1 MIQRIQSVYLLV
13 VTILIIICLCSPVG
27 SYIGSDYSVSALTN
41 LCLTM
46 ADGTK
51 DYAPWALFVILLVVA
66 VLAFGTIFLFKK
78 RMLQI
83 RLTIFSTILLIGYYA
98 TLVTFIFMLKEE
110 SMTFSPSWT
119 VCLPLVAIILNW
131 LAIRAI
137 GKDEVLVKSHD
148 GWRQAKGII
157 MYHFKSLQD
166 SSWGRVYYERESFF
180 YLVISIR

>member
-66 VLAFGTIFLFKK
+66 VLALLSEKT
-78 RMLQI
+78 QI
-83 RLTIFSTILLIGYYA
+83 
-98 TLVTFIFMLKEE
+98 K
-110 SMTFSPSWT
+110 
-119 VCLPLVAIILNW
+119 
-131 LAIRAI
+131 
-137 GKDEVLVKSHD
+137 
-148 GWRQAKGII
+148 
-157 MYHFKSLQD
+157 
-166 SSWGRVYYERESFF
+166 
-180 YLVISIR
+180 

>member
-46 ADGTK
+46 ADGT
-51 DYAPWALFVILLVVA
+51 
-66 VLAFGTIFLFKK
+66 K

-137 GKDEVLVKSHD
+137 GKDEVLVKAYD
-148 GWRQAKGII
+148 R
-157 MYHFKSLQD
+157 L
-166 SSWGRVYYERESFF
+166 R
-180 YLVISIR
+180 

>member
-66 VLAFGTIFLFKK
+66 VLAFGTIFLFK
-78 RMLQI
+78 I

-137 GKDEVLVKSHD
+137 GKDEVLVKAYD
-148 GWRQAKGII
+148 R
-157 MYHFKSLQD
+157 L
-166 SSWGRVYYERESFF
+166 R
-180 YLVISIR
+180 

>member
-51 DYAPWALFVILLVVA
+51 DYAPWAWFVI
-66 VLAFGTIFLFKK
+66 LFKK

-137 GKDEVLVKSHD
+137 GKDEVLVKAYD
-148 GWRQAKGII
+148 R
-157 MYHFKSLQD
+157 L
-166 SSWGRVYYERESFF
+166 R
-180 YLVISIR
+180 

>member
-66 VLAFGTIFLFKK
+66 VLAF
-78 RMLQI
+78 
-83 RLTIFSTILLIGYYA
+83 
-98 TLVTFIFMLKEE
+98 MLKEE

-137 GKDEVLVKSHD
+137 GKDEVLVKAYD
-148 GWRQAKGII
+148 R
-157 MYHFKSLQD
+157 L
-166 SSWGRVYYERESFF
+166 R
-180 YLVISIR
+180 